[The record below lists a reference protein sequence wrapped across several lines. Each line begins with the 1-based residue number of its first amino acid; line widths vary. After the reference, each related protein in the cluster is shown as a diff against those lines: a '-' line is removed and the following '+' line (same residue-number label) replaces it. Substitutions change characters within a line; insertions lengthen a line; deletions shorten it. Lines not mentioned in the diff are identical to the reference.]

1 MLEFYQSLIACQQG
15 DQEKVAAYLAR
26 KERTMKPSANS
37 RDKGMVHYLL
47 AFLSNQKEKGE
58 ELAPALSTFLKE
70 DKNYYKKVAEQ
81 HLNPYRDRQ
90 FLKKLKDL

>member
-1 MLEFYQSLIACQQG
+1 
-15 DQEKVAAYLAR
+15 
-26 KERTMKPSANS
+26 
-37 RDKGMVHYLL
+37 MVHYLL
-47 AFLSNQKEKGE
+47 AYLSDQKGKGE

>member
-1 MLEFYQSLIACQQG
+1 
-15 DQEKVAAYLAR
+15 
-26 KERTMKPSANS
+26 
-37 RDKGMVHYLL
+37 MVHYLL
-47 AFLSNQKEKGE
+47 AFLSDQKEKGE
-58 ELAPALSTFLKE
+58 ELDPALRTFLKE

>member
-1 MLEFYQSLIACQQG
+1 MVPLSIAFYLI
-15 DQEKVAAYLAR
+15 K
-26 KERTMKPSANS
+26 
-37 RDKGMVHYLL
+37 
-47 AFLSNQKEKGE
+47 KEKGE

-90 FLKKLKDL
+90 FLKKFKDLWCLLSKS